1 MTVIIGSGAG
11 YSDLDLSLVY
21 DHLAYSEYQLGN
33 MKRAT
38 QYTRD
43 LIQNGEQASQ

>member
-1 MTVIIGSGAG
+1 M
-11 YSDLDLSLVY
+11 DLADVY

-33 MKRAT
+33 IRRAT

-43 LIQNGEQASQ
+43 LLQNGSVLCLLE